1 VGIDATAD
9 DTRKTAYRTNLPSN
23 ILGCTIFVY
32 TILVRKNITL
42 SADDAAIER
51 GREVARDE
59 NRTLNDAFREWLD
72 WYGSR
77 RVKRE
82 EIKALFERLKYADA
96 GRKFSRD
103 EMNER

>member
-1 VGIDATAD
+1 VRYLIPKSGVA
-9 DTRKTAYRTNLPSN
+9 
-23 ILGCTIFVY
+23 VY
-32 TILVRKNITL
+32 TMIVYTVLVRNVTL
-42 SADDAAIER
+42 SADPIAIER

-77 RVKRE
+77 RVTRE
-82 EIKALFERLKYADA
+82 QIEALYERLKYVNA
-96 GRKFSRD
+96 GRKFTRE

>member
-1 VGIDATAD
+1 MAEGRHVLVAD
-9 DTRKTAYRTNLPSN
+9 
-23 ILGCTIFVY
+23 CTMIVY
-32 TILVRKNITL
+32 TAFVRNITL
-42 SADDAAIER
+42 SADPTAIER

-77 RVKRE
+77 RVTRE
-82 EIKALFERLKYADA
+82 QIDALYERLKYVNA
-96 GRKFSRD
+96 GRKFTRE

>member
-1 VGIDATAD
+1 MRN
-9 DTRKTAYRTNLPSN
+9 DTGKRGGKPIWGGNYGLQ
-23 ILGCTIFVY
+23 ICTIFVY
-32 TILVRKNITL
+32 TTIVRNITL
-42 SADDAAIER
+42 TADPTSIDR

-77 RVKRE
+77 RVTRE
-82 EIKALFERLKYADA
+82 QIEALYDRLKYVNA
-96 GRKFSRD
+96 GRKFTRE

>member
-1 VGIDATAD
+1 MVAD
-9 DTRKTAYRTNLPSN
+9 GTM
-23 ILGCTIFVY
+23 IVY
-32 TILVRKNITL
+32 TAFVRNITL
-42 SADDAAIER
+42 SADPTAIER

-77 RVKRE
+77 RVTRE
-82 EIKALFERLKYADA
+82 QIDALYERLKYVNA
-96 GRKFSRD
+96 GRKFTRE